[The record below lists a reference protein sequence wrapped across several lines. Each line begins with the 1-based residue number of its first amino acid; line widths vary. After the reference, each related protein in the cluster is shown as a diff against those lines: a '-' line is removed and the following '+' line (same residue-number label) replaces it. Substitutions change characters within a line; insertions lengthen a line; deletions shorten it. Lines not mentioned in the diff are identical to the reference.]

1 MKCVHCGGE
10 FTADQLQENQGAC
23 PHCGQPQ
30 QMEADPQPE
39 ETKEPTSDPQEKPD
53 KPETAAPHKRSSLP
67 LIVGAVVI
75 ILALAAVLWA
85 VLGTGGQQVTAEQH
99 NNPTVLTAFSDDA
112 IRFAIGDELV
122 AMYTNDAEDET
133 ERQYIANGLSIST
146 PYIGSRNYVELANGE
161 VVYLPMSFETSAE
174 MVGKLYVHT
183 ADGEEKVLDENAS
196 VIYAYSDSAV
206 YYNKLEDDKLVQTRY
221 MDGELTPVSEIAGQD
236 NIVVTKASSD
246 NSLLQVI
253 QLDDDQNTVAGG
265 YIYNG
270 TLHLLDTQYNVY
282 NISDQDVFVVSSEEE
297 TGLVTLYRV
306 SDLETG
312 ELEQLG
318 SAVSEALL
326 YSDGSMAFIADAD
339 LQANEYNPVG
349 SLYRYDPATKTA
361 EKWAD
366 NAVAIL
372 ETTSQSDGWN
382 ENVRQLATSEMQS
395 TNEERQTLYPGQLH
409 YIDAQGSLRAVSP
422 DTATVGQSGLEGFTI
437 YEKFYSVN
445 GYEIDYDID
454 FTAANNTYIY
464 WGVEDQMYRY
474 QLGSMQQPQ
483 VVTLDSS
490 LAEQSTTAM
499 QVGYLITGSGNVLE
513 ESDSRLVLKNFED
526 DSSFII
532 LDNVGTITL
541 VGMDNDGENVYF
553 ISEDNSL
560 YSKAVES
567 RSNPKRIASK
577 VTAAVSTSDGLY
589 FLQESENQPE
599 PVIGESGE
607 VEEAETVTDL
617 MYLPHGESQPQLLLE
632 NVTGISYY
640 YFPQN

>member
-53 KPETAAPHKRSSLP
+53 KPETAAPRKRSSLP

-85 VLGTGGQQVTAEQH
+85 VLETGGQQVTAEQH

-174 MVGKLYVHT
+174 MVGKLYVRT

-206 YYNKLEDDKLVQTRY
+206 YYNKLEDSKLVQTRY

-282 NISDQDVFVVSSEEE
+282 NISDQDVFVVSSEKE

-526 DSSFII
+526 DSTFII

>member
-174 MVGKLYVHT
+174 MVGKLYVRT

-196 VIYAYSDSAV
+196 VIYAYSDNAV

-282 NISDQDVFVVSSEEE
+282 NISNQDVFVVSSEEE

-526 DSSFII
+526 DSTFVI

-617 MYLPHGESQPQLLLE
+617 VYLPHGESQPQLLLE

>member
-53 KPETAAPHKRSSLP
+53 KPETAAPRKRSSLP

-174 MVGKLYVHT
+174 MVGKLYVRT

-196 VIYAYSDSAV
+196 VIYAYSDNAV

-349 SLYRYDPATKTA
+349 SLYRYDPSTGTA

-526 DSSFII
+526 DSTFVI

-617 MYLPHGESQPQLLLE
+617 VYLPHGESQPQLLLE

>member
-53 KPETAAPHKRSSLP
+53 KPETAAPRKRSSLP

-174 MVGKLYVHT
+174 MVGKLYVRT
-183 ADGEEKVLDENAS
+183 ADGEEKVLDENAN
-196 VIYAYSDSAV
+196 VIYAYSDNAI

-526 DSSFII
+526 DSTFII

-589 FLQESENQPE
+589 FLQESENQPG

-607 VEEAETVTDL
+607 VEKAETVTDL

>member
-174 MVGKLYVHT
+174 MTGKLCVRT

-196 VIYAYSDSAV
+196 VIYAYSDNAV

-526 DSSFII
+526 DSTFVI

>member
-174 MVGKLYVHT
+174 MVGKLYVRT

-196 VIYAYSDSAV
+196 VIYAYSDNAV

-221 MDGELTPVSEIAGQD
+221 MDGELTPVSEIAGQE

-526 DSSFII
+526 DSTFVI

-607 VEEAETVTDL
+607 VEKAETVTDL

-632 NVTGISYY
+632 NVTSISSY

>member
-53 KPETAAPHKRSSLP
+53 KLETAAPRKRSSLP

-85 VLGTGGQQVTAEQH
+85 VLGIGGQQVTAEQH

-174 MVGKLYVHT
+174 MVGKLYVRT

-196 VIYAYSDSAV
+196 VIYAYSDNAV
-206 YYNKLEDDKLVQTRY
+206 YYNKLEDSKLVQTRY

>member
-174 MVGKLYVHT
+174 MVGKLYVRT
-183 ADGEEKVLDENAS
+183 ADGEEKVLDENAN
-196 VIYAYSDSAV
+196 VIYAYSDNAI

-409 YIDAQGSLRAVSP
+409 FIDAQGSLRAVSP

-526 DSSFII
+526 DSTFII

-589 FLQESENQPE
+589 FLQESENQSE

>member
-53 KPETAAPHKRSSLP
+53 KPETAAPRKRSSLP

-174 MVGKLYVHT
+174 MVGKLYVRT

-196 VIYAYSDSAV
+196 VIYAYSDNAV

-526 DSSFII
+526 DSTFII

>member
-174 MVGKLYVHT
+174 MVGKLYVRT
-183 ADGEEKVLDENAS
+183 ADGEEKVLDENAN
-196 VIYAYSDSAV
+196 VIYAYSDNAI

-349 SLYRYDPATKTA
+349 ILYRYDPATKTA

-372 ETTSQSDGWN
+372 ETTSQLDGWN

-526 DSSFII
+526 DSTFII

>member
-30 QMEADPQPE
+30 QIEADPQPE

-53 KPETAAPHKRSSLP
+53 NPETAAPRKRSSLP

-174 MVGKLYVHT
+174 MVGKLYVRT

-196 VIYAYSDSAV
+196 VIYAYSDNAV

-526 DSSFII
+526 DSTFII

>member
-174 MVGKLYVHT
+174 MVGKLYVRT

-196 VIYAYSDSAV
+196 VIYAYSDNAV

-526 DSSFII
+526 DSTFVI

>member
-53 KPETAAPHKRSSLP
+53 KPETAAPRKRSSLP

-174 MVGKLYVHT
+174 MVGKLYVRT

-196 VIYAYSDSAV
+196 VIYAYSDNAV

-567 RSNPKRIASK
+567 RSNPKHIASK

-607 VEEAETVTDL
+607 VEETETVTDL

>member
-30 QMEADPQPE
+30 KMEADPQPE

-122 AMYTNDAEDET
+122 AMYTNDAKDET

-174 MVGKLYVHT
+174 MVGKLYVRT

-196 VIYAYSDSAV
+196 VIYAYSDNAV
-206 YYNKLEDDKLVQTRY
+206 YYNKLEDSKLVQTRY
-221 MDGELTPVSEIAGQD
+221 MDGELTSVSEIAGQD

-395 TNEERQTLYPGQLH
+395 TNEERQTLYLGQLH

-490 LAEQSTTAM
+490 LAEQSSTAM

-526 DSSFII
+526 DSTFVI

-607 VEEAETVTDL
+607 VEKAETVTDL
-617 MYLPHGESQPQLLLE
+617 MYLPYGQSQPQKLLE
-632 NVTGISYY
+632 NVTSISSY

>member
-174 MVGKLYVHT
+174 MVGKLYVRT

-196 VIYAYSDSAV
+196 VIYAYSDNAV

-372 ETTSQSDGWN
+372 ETTAQSDGWN

-526 DSSFII
+526 DSTFVI

>member
-53 KPETAAPHKRSSLP
+53 KPETAAPRKRSSLP

-85 VLGTGGQQVTAEQH
+85 VLETGGQQVTAEQH

-174 MVGKLYVHT
+174 MVGKLYVRT

-206 YYNKLEDDKLVQTRY
+206 YYNKLEDSKLVQTRY

-282 NISDQDVFVVSSEEE
+282 NISDQDVFVVSSEKE

-526 DSSFII
+526 DSTFII

-589 FLQESENQPE
+589 LLQESENQPE

>member
-53 KPETAAPHKRSSLP
+53 KPETAAPRKRSSLP

-75 ILALAAVLWA
+75 VLALAAVLWA

-174 MVGKLYVHT
+174 MVGKLYVRT

-196 VIYAYSDSAV
+196 VIYAYSDNAV

-526 DSSFII
+526 DSTFVI

>member
-174 MVGKLYVHT
+174 MVGKLYVRT

-196 VIYAYSDSAV
+196 VIYAYSDNAV
-206 YYNKLEDDKLVQTRY
+206 YYNKLEDSKLVQTRY

-395 TNEERQTLYPGQLH
+395 TNEERQTLYLGQLH

-526 DSSFII
+526 DSTFII

>member
-174 MVGKLYVHT
+174 MVGKLYVRT

-206 YYNKLEDDKLVQTRY
+206 YYNKLEDSKLVQTRY

-395 TNEERQTLYPGQLH
+395 TNEERQTLYLGQLH

-526 DSSFII
+526 DSTFVI

>member
-75 ILALAAVLWA
+75 VLALAAVLWA

-174 MVGKLYVHT
+174 MTGKLCVRT

-196 VIYAYSDSAV
+196 VIYAYSDNAI
-206 YYNKLEDDKLVQTRY
+206 YYNKLEDSKLVQTRY

-246 NSLLQVI
+246 NSLLQVV

-526 DSSFII
+526 DSTFVI

>member
-53 KPETAAPHKRSSLP
+53 KPETAAPRKRSSLP

-174 MVGKLYVHT
+174 MVGKLYVRT

-196 VIYAYSDSAV
+196 VIYAYSDNAV

-221 MDGELTPVSEIAGQD
+221 MDGELTPVSEIAGQE
-236 NIVVTKASSD
+236 NIIVTKASDD
-246 NSLLQVI
+246 NSLLQVV

-526 DSSFII
+526 DSTFII
-532 LDNVGTITL
+532 LDNVGAITL

>member
-174 MVGKLYVHT
+174 MVGKLYVRT

-196 VIYAYSDSAV
+196 VIYAYSDNAV

>member
-174 MVGKLYVHT
+174 MVGKLYVRT

-196 VIYAYSDSAV
+196 VIYAYSDNAV

-589 FLQESENQPE
+589 FLQESENQTE

>member
-174 MVGKLYVHT
+174 MVGKLYVRT

-196 VIYAYSDSAV
+196 VIYAYSDNAV

-270 TLHLLDTQYNVY
+270 TLHLLDTKYNVY

-526 DSSFII
+526 DSTFVI

>member
-174 MVGKLYVHT
+174 MVGKLYVRT

-196 VIYAYSDSAV
+196 VIYAYSDNAV

-349 SLYRYDPATKTA
+349 SLYRYDPSTGTA

>member
-122 AMYTNDAEDET
+122 AMYTNDAKDET

-174 MVGKLYVHT
+174 MVGKLYVRT

-526 DSSFII
+526 DSTFVI

-607 VEEAETVTDL
+607 VEKAETVTDL

>member
-53 KPETAAPHKRSSLP
+53 KPETAAPRKRSSLP

-174 MVGKLYVHT
+174 MVGKLYVRT
-183 ADGEEKVLDENAS
+183 ADGEEKMLDENAS
-196 VIYAYSDSAV
+196 VIYAYSDNAV
-206 YYNKLEDDKLVQTRY
+206 YYNKLEDSKLVQTRY

-282 NISDQDVFVVSSEEE
+282 NISDQDVFVVSSEKE
-297 TGLVTLYRV
+297 TGLVTLHRV

-372 ETTSQSDGWN
+372 ETTFQSDGWN

-526 DSSFII
+526 DSTFII

-567 RSNPKRIASK
+567 RSNPKHIASK
-577 VTAAVSTSDGLY
+577 VKEAVATSDGLY

-607 VEEAETVTDL
+607 VEKAETVTDL

>member
-53 KPETAAPHKRSSLP
+53 KPETAAPRKRSSLP

-85 VLGTGGQQVTAEQH
+85 VLGTSGQQVTAEQH

-174 MVGKLYVHT
+174 MVGKLYVRT

-196 VIYAYSDSAV
+196 VIYAYSDNAV

-221 MDGELTPVSEIAGQD
+221 MDGELTPVSEIAGQE
-236 NIVVTKASSD
+236 NIIVTKASDD
-246 NSLLQVI
+246 NSLLQVV

-422 DTATVGQSGLEGFTI
+422 NTATVGQSGLEGFTI

-526 DSSFII
+526 DSTFVI

>member
-39 ETKEPTSDPQEKPD
+39 ETKEPAGEPEEKPD
-53 KPETAAPHKRSSLP
+53 KPETAAPRKRSSLP

-174 MVGKLYVHT
+174 MVGKLYVRT

-196 VIYAYSDSAV
+196 VIYAYSDNAV
-206 YYNKLEDDKLVQTRY
+206 YYNKLEDSKLVQTRY

-526 DSSFII
+526 DSTFVI

-607 VEEAETVTDL
+607 VEEARQSPT
-617 MYLPHGESQPQLLLE
+617 
-632 NVTGISYY
+632 
-640 YFPQN
+640 

>member
-53 KPETAAPHKRSSLP
+53 KPETAAPRKRSSLP

-174 MVGKLYVHT
+174 MVGKLYVRT

-196 VIYAYSDSAV
+196 VIYAYSDNAV

-372 ETTSQSDGWN
+372 ETTAQSDGWN

-526 DSSFII
+526 DSTFII

-607 VEEAETVTDL
+607 VEETETVTDL

>member
-53 KPETAAPHKRSSLP
+53 KPETAAPRKRSSLP

-174 MVGKLYVHT
+174 MVGKLYVRT

-196 VIYAYSDSAV
+196 VIYAYSDNAV
-206 YYNKLEDDKLVQTRY
+206 YYNKLEDSKLVQTRY

-526 DSSFII
+526 DSNFVI

>member
-174 MVGKLYVHT
+174 MVGKLYVRT

-196 VIYAYSDSAV
+196 VIYAYSDNAV

-526 DSSFII
+526 DSTFVI

-607 VEEAETVTDL
+607 VEKAETVTDL

>member
-53 KPETAAPHKRSSLP
+53 KPETAAPRKRSSLP

-174 MVGKLYVHT
+174 MVGKLYVRT

-196 VIYAYSDSAV
+196 VIYAYSDNAV

-306 SDLETG
+306 SDLGTG

-349 SLYRYDPATKTA
+349 SLYRYDPTTKTA

-526 DSSFII
+526 DSTFII

-607 VEEAETVTDL
+607 VEKAETVTDL

>member
-174 MVGKLYVHT
+174 MVGKLYVRT

-196 VIYAYSDSAV
+196 VIYAYSDNAV
-206 YYNKLEDDKLVQTRY
+206 YYNKLEDSKLVQTRY

-318 SAVSEALL
+318 SAVSEVLL

-422 DTATVGQSGLEGFTI
+422 NTATVGQSGLEGFTI

-607 VEEAETVTDL
+607 VEETETVTDL

>member
-174 MVGKLYVHT
+174 MVGKLYVRT

-196 VIYAYSDSAV
+196 VIYAYSDNAV

-221 MDGELTPVSEIAGQD
+221 MDGELTPVSEIAGQE
-236 NIVVTKASSD
+236 NIIVTKASDD
-246 NSLLQVI
+246 NSLLQVV

-526 DSSFII
+526 DSTFII

-541 VGMDNDGENVYF
+541 VGTDNDGENVYF

>member
-53 KPETAAPHKRSSLP
+53 KPETAAPRKRSSLP

-85 VLGTGGQQVTAEQH
+85 VLGTGGQQITAEQH

-122 AMYTNDAEDET
+122 AMYTNDAKDET

-174 MVGKLYVHT
+174 MVGKLYVRT
-183 ADGEEKVLDENAS
+183 ADGEEKVLDENAN
-196 VIYAYSDSAV
+196 VIYAYSDNAI

-499 QVGYLITGSGNVLE
+499 QVGYLITGSGKVLE

>member
-53 KPETAAPHKRSSLP
+53 KPETAAPRKRSSLP

-85 VLGTGGQQVTAEQH
+85 VLGTGGQQITAEQH

-122 AMYTNDAEDET
+122 AMYTNDAKDET

-174 MVGKLYVHT
+174 MVGKLYVRT

-196 VIYAYSDSAV
+196 VIYAYSDNAV

-221 MDGELTPVSEIAGQD
+221 MDGELTPVSEIAGQE
-236 NIVVTKASSD
+236 NIIVTKASDD
-246 NSLLQVI
+246 NSLLQVV

-526 DSSFII
+526 DSTFII

-541 VGMDNDGENVYF
+541 VGTDNDGENVYF

>member
-75 ILALAAVLWA
+75 VLALAAVLWA

-174 MVGKLYVHT
+174 MVGKLYVRT
-183 ADGEEKVLDENAS
+183 ADGEEKVLDENAN
-196 VIYAYSDSAV
+196 VIYAYSDNAV

-526 DSSFII
+526 DSTFVI

>member
-174 MVGKLYVHT
+174 MVGKLYVRT
-183 ADGEEKVLDENAS
+183 ADGEEKVLDENAN
-196 VIYAYSDSAV
+196 VIYAYSDNAI

-526 DSSFII
+526 DSTFII

-577 VTAAVSTSDGLY
+577 VTAAVSTSDGQY

>member
-53 KPETAAPHKRSSLP
+53 KPETAAPRKRSSLP

-75 ILALAAVLWA
+75 VLALAAVLWA

-174 MVGKLYVHT
+174 MVGKLYVRT

-306 SDLETG
+306 SDLGTG

-349 SLYRYDPATKTA
+349 SLYRYDPTTKTA

-526 DSSFII
+526 DSTFII

-607 VEEAETVTDL
+607 VEKAETVTDL